1 MTSTEDILK
10 AMAAEKHKI
19 MASAIKPQLTPNL
32 TAADIV
38 KAHHD
43 NVKPGKGGQKIGA
56 DSRLGSPQSSA
67 DLSQL
72 PKVDFHIPGLKEM
85 LKNDRR

>member
-19 MASAIKPQLTPNL
+19 MASAIKPQLQPNL

-38 KAHHD
+38 KAHRD
-43 NVKPGKGGQKIGA
+43 NVKPGRGGQNGHSAELTQVHIIT
-56 DSRLGSPQSSA
+56 SVNRLLHLDQCA
-67 DLSQL
+67 RVLMAKAL
-72 PKVDFHIPGLKEM
+72 RFTKE
-85 LKNDRR
+85 

>member
-19 MASAIKPQLTPNL
+19 MASAVKPQLQPNL

-38 KAHHD
+38 KAHQAST
-43 NVKPGKGGQKIGA
+43 KPGKGGQKIGG

-67 DLSQL
+67 DLSQI

>member
-19 MASAIKPQLTPNL
+19 MASAIKPQLQPNL

-38 KAHHD
+38 KAHR
-43 NVKPGKGGQKIGA
+43 GGQKIGA